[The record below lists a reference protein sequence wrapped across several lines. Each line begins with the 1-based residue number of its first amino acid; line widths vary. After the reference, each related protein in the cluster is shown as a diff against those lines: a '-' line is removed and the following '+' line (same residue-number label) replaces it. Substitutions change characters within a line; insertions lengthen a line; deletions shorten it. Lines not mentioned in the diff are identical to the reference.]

1 MKNKTVSPRSVL
13 TTVVVLVAS
22 LGVVEWR
29 ALYALD
35 HPPLHR
41 TDCFTCHS
49 DAKTVQAMAD
59 KAGDD
64 RYYRPHDFGR
74 KAASGV
80 LR

>member
-1 MKNKTVSPRSVL
+1 MKNKTVSPRFVL
-13 TTVVVLVAS
+13 TTVAVLVTS

-41 TDCFTCHS
+41 TNCVTCHS
-49 DAKTVQAMAD
+49 DAKTMKAMAD

-64 RYYRPHDFGR
+64 LYIQHRGDL
-74 KAASGV
+74 KEAWSK
-80 LR
+80 